1 MVGQQVAFHRVLRG
15 KATEPVKAVAN
26 PHFQNHVLGGQ
37 NEV

>member
-15 KATEPVKAVAN
+15 SAEPDKQR
-26 PHFQNHVLGGQ
+26 PTPTFKKPCLGGQ